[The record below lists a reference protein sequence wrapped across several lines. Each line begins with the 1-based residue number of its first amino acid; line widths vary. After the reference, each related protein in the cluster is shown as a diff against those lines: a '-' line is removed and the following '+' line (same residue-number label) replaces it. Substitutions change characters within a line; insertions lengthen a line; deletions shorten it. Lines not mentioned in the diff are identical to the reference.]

1 MHRRSSRI
9 AGLYKL
15 SLAQR
20 VLVIAEWA
28 GLDEDEEAILLG
40 RGLAPEQADL
50 MIENSI
56 GVLGMP
62 LGVAAYFLIN
72 GRDYLVP
79 MAVEEPSVLAGASL
93 AAKLVRQGSGFF
105 ANADEPMM
113 IGQIQLVG
121 VPDMQAAIQAVS
133 ANKAQLLAAAERV
146 RPTFVRRGGGARDI
160 EIRPLPETPAGPM
173 LLVHLLYDTRDA
185 MGANVINT
193 VTEALVPM
201 VEELTGGR
209 AVLSIL
215 SNLTD
220 RRLAWARCTLPASSL
235 ATANMPGEEVAGRIA
250 AASAL
255 AYVDPY
261 RAATHNKGIMNGVDA
276 VCLAT
281 GNDWRAVEAGA
292 HAYAARDGQ
301 YRGLSRWWVNEDGD
315 LAGEMTLP
323 LAVGIVG
330 GATRVNPTAKVAL
343 KILAVASAAEL
354 SEVIAAVGLAQN
366 LAALRAMV
374 TTGIQG
380 GHMRLHARQVA
391 MAAGASG
398 IDVEE
403 IAAQMAAEKNISGQR
418 AEALLRERN
427 GIN

>member
-1 MHRRSSRI
+1 
-9 AGLYKL
+9 
-15 SLAQR
+15 
-20 VLVIAEWA
+20 
-28 GLDEDEEAILLG
+28 
-40 RGLAPEQADL
+40 

-62 LGVAAYFLIN
+62 LGVAANFLIN

-79 MAVEEPSVLAGASL
+79 MAVEESSVVAGASL
-93 AAKLVRQGSGFF
+93 AAKLVRQGGGFHT
-105 ANADEPMM
+105 ASDEPVM
-113 IGQIQLVG
+113 IGQ
-121 VPDMQAAIQAVS
+121 MQVIGIANMEAASRTLAAQ
-133 ANKAQLLAAAERV
+133 KAQLLAAADRAQ
-146 RPTFVRRGGGARDI
+146 PSFVRRGGGARDI
-160 EIRPLPETPAGPM
+160 EIRALPETPAGPM
-173 LLVHLLYDTRDA
+173 LVMHLLYDTRDA

-193 VTEALVPM
+193 VTEALAPI
-201 VEELTGGR
+201 VEELTGGQ
-209 AVLSIL
+209 AIMSIL

-220 RRLAWARCTLPASSL
+220 RRLASARCTLPVNSL
-235 ATANMPGEEVAGRIA
+235 ETGALAGEEVARRIA

-255 AYVDPY
+255 AYADPY

-301 YRGLSRWWVNEDGD
+301 YRGLSTWSVNEAGE

-330 GATRVNPTAKVAL
+330 GATRVNPTAKAAM
-343 KILAVASAAEL
+343 KILAVTSAAEL

-391 MAAGASG
+391 MAAGATG
-398 IDVEE
+398 NNVAE
-403 IAAQMAAEKNISGQR
+403 IAAQMAAEKNIRVER
-418 AEALLRERN
+418 AAALLLERN
-427 GIN
+427 RTA